1 MYIWFL
7 FRGRRK
13 WRSRHSFFLHE
24 QVVLLVVVVVV
35 VVVFIPAFLPVFV
48 SPSLSLSLSLS
59 LSFSLFLSLFLSL
72 CVRIERCACT
82 TYNLSLLAKRS
93 IFMERIFFLSEEQTT
108 PSTLIFS
115 RSSHRSFFGEWRG
128 LEGIFLFRTKA
139 KSGDDFSLFY
149 LLEASVYL
157 YETNERTHEFSRPKI
172 CSPISLERFQSIL
185 IRRFCELRVHL
196 EHWLKDAF
204 FQSPI
209 EWYCLSASA
218 KSSGVCF
225 RALVSNHHYV
235 CDV

>member
-1 MYIWFL
+1 
-7 FRGRRK
+7 
-13 WRSRHSFFLHE
+13 
-24 QVVLLVVVVVV
+24 
-35 VVVFIPAFLPVFV
+35 
-48 SPSLSLSLSLS
+48 
-59 LSFSLFLSLFLSL
+59 
-72 CVRIERCACT
+72 
-82 TYNLSLLAKRS
+82 
-93 IFMERIFFLSEEQTT
+93 MERIFFLSEEQTT

-115 RSSHRSFFGEWRG
+115 RSSHRSFFVGEDVG
-128 LEGIFLFRTKA
+128 GNFSFCTKA

-225 RALVSNHHYV
+225 RALVSNHRYV

>member
-1 MYIWFL
+1 MEIQTFFFFTRASSSSSRRRRRRRRLYTRLSTRLCLSLSLSFSLSFSL
-7 FRGRRK
+7 F
-13 WRSRHSFFLHE
+13 
-24 QVVLLVVVVVV
+24 
-35 VVVFIPAFLPVFV
+35 
-48 SPSLSLSLSLS
+48 LSLSLSLS

-225 RALVSNHHYV
+225 RALVSNHRYV

>member
-13 WRSRHSFFLHE
+13 WRSSRHSFFLHE

-59 LSFSLFLSLFLSL
+59 LSFSLFLSLFLSLSLSFFLSL

-115 RSSHRSFFGEWRG
+115 RSSHRSFFGEWRIG
-128 LEGIFLFRTKA
+128 GNFSFSYEGK
-139 KSGDDFSLFY
+139 K
-149 LLEASVYL
+149 
-157 YETNERTHEFSRPKI
+157 
-172 CSPISLERFQSIL
+172 
-185 IRRFCELRVHL
+185 
-196 EHWLKDAF
+196 W
-204 FQSPI
+204 
-209 EWYCLSASA
+209 
-218 KSSGVCF
+218 
-225 RALVSNHHYV
+225 
-235 CDV
+235 

>member
-1 MYIWFL
+1 MFSFCTSGFCSEEGGSGDPVDIL
-7 FRGRRK
+7 
-13 WRSRHSFFLHE
+13 FFLHE
-24 QVVLLVVVVVV
+24 QVVLLVVVV

-139 KSGDDFSLFY
+139 KSSDDFSLFY
-149 LLEASVYL
+149 LL
-157 YETNERTHEFSRPKI
+157 
-172 CSPISLERFQSIL
+172 
-185 IRRFCELRVHL
+185 
-196 EHWLKDAF
+196 D
-204 FQSPI
+204 
-209 EWYCLSASA
+209 
-218 KSSGVCF
+218 
-225 RALVSNHHYV
+225 
-235 CDV
+235 